1 VVAAQE
7 AVNLL
12 IFQFLIKEGY
22 FHVVLPPKT
31 MAVSNKLL
39 ALSGQLSATNIINR
53 QSQIVLLLKH
63 DLYNI
68 IHSLYR
74 EEFYL
79 SLYIGRNFNKLSHIL
94 FRNYDLFN
102 ASSKGGKGFF
112 L

>member
-31 MAVSNKLL
+31 MAVSNKPL

-53 QSQIVLLLKH
+53 QSQIV
-63 DLYNI
+63 I
-68 IHSLYR
+68 TSQT
-74 EEFYL
+74 
-79 SLYIGRNFNKLSHIL
+79 
-94 FRNYDLFN
+94 
-102 ASSKGGKGFF
+102 
-112 L
+112 